1 MKKKKKPTKKQVKIF
16 SILYSVLAVLWI
28 IKAVDYARD
37 YQVIR
42 QVITNAKADL
52 VVNILAAICWTGLA
66 ITWIVQ
72 YVKYDEQNK
81 DADE

>member
-1 MKKKKKPTKKQVKIF
+1 MKKKKKPTKKQVKFF

-52 VVNILAAICWTGLA
+52 VMNILAAICWTGLA
-66 ITWIVQ
+66 LTWIVQ

>member
-52 VVNILAAICWTGLA
+52 VMNILAAICWTGLA

>member
-42 QVITNAKADL
+42 RVITNAKADL
-52 VVNILAAICWTGLA
+52 VMNILAAICWTGLA